1 VLQLTA
7 YYPRRSQKSMG
18 AMGRKMSS
26 FLLTK
31 YTGSY
36 LEIFLN
42 NLIKMWEQFR
52 ILEFSFII
60 LFIII
65 GRIFLISSSDLVSML
80 STIVGEHF
88 CIDSFLLCIII
99 PIKIYSN
106 AEADKST
113 ILSDNRNKTGIYM
126 WKNTIND
133 KRYIGSSVD
142 LSNRLSFY
150 FSFKALKNSIKN
162 SKSSIYNAL
171 LKHGHSNFS
180 LIIMEY
186 CEPYNCLI
194 REKHYLDLYKPEYN
208 ISQDPSASFSG
219 RNHSEETKQTI
230 SDALTGS
237 KRSDDTRKKMS
248 DAQPNSIKI
257 EVTDLRSA
265 EKTSTYYNSIN
276 EAARALK
283 IHKSVIGYY
292 FSRNQQKPYKDQY
305 IFKKI

>member
-1 VLQLTA
+1 
-7 YYPRRSQKSMG
+7 
-18 AMGRKMSS
+18 
-26 FLLTK
+26 
-31 YTGSY
+31 
-36 LEIFLN
+36 
-42 NLIKMWEQFR
+42 
-52 ILEFSFII
+52 
-60 LFIII
+60 
-65 GRIFLISSSDLVSML
+65 
-80 STIVGEHF
+80 
-88 CIDSFLLCIII
+88 
-99 PIKIYSN
+99 
-106 AEADKST
+106 
-113 ILSDNRNKTGIYM
+113 
-126 WKNTIND
+126 
-133 KRYIGSSVD
+133 
-142 LSNRLSFY
+142 
-150 FSFKALKNSIKN
+150 
-162 SKSSIYNAL
+162 
-171 LKHGHSNFS
+171 
-180 LIIMEY
+180 MEY